1 VIALVVAYASNGVI
15 GRDGGLPWR
24 LPSDMRHFRELTEGS
39 TVLMGRR
46 TWESIPDRFRP
57 LPNRRNLVL
66 SGDRGYAAPGAEVFA
81 GLDAAL
87 QACGRECFVIGGAQT
102 YAESLELAERV
113 HATEIDTDIDG
124 DTFFPALDPAGW
136 RRVRRGERVEEN
148 GHGFRLCVYE
158 RAA

>member
-1 VIALVVAYASNGVI
+1 VIALVVAYARNGVI

-66 SGDRGYAAPGAEVFA
+66 SGDQGYEAQGAELFA
-81 GLDAAL
+81 GLQAAL
-87 QACGRECFVIGGAQT
+87 DACARECLVIGGAQT

-113 HATEIDTDIDG
+113 HATEIDADVDG
-124 DTFFPALDPAGW
+124 DTLFPALDPGEW
-136 RRVRRGERVEEN
+136 RRARRGERIEEN
-148 GHGFRLCVYE
+148 GYGFRFCVYE
-158 RAA
+158 RTT